1 MSVLCNCRFKCSRLF
16 SNLESFSQLLLT
28 FKPTDVAFKIDF
40 SKLWYSKKILVPLK
54 SYFLWQYKS
63 QLVSSY
69 RQVLVVP
76 FPPLYCRKLFSQ
88 NWSWKV
94 QKRPKRPQR
103 EENKFCPS
111 HSNTHAWA
119 RRKIILALTHL
130 MWIPPHK
137 LPISITLSLSHTN
150 FLILLPFNRGYSSLW
165 LYLLHPL
172 SFEQTHLNQLPK
184 EGSKEQGSLCTKC
197 CLSSIYFGIC
207 TWPLKSLFLLIFSL
221 VYFNSLYLWVF
232 LSVFGIN
239 AARLF
244 ALTDVLEN

>member
-40 SKLWYSKKILVPLK
+40 SKLWYSKKILVHLK

-137 LPISITLSLSHTN
+137 LPISITLSLSYK
-150 FLILLPFNRGYSSLW
+150 LSYSASVQQRLFFFMTLSPSSTQLW
-165 LYLLHPL
+165 AD
-172 SFEQTHLNQLPK
+172 SFEPT
-184 EGSKEQGSLCTKC
+184 SQGRKQ
-197 CLSSIYFGIC
+197 GARK
-207 TWPLKSLFLLIFSL
+207 PVHKMLFI
-221 VYFNSLYLWVF
+221 
-232 LSVFGIN
+232 
-239 AARLF
+239 
-244 ALTDVLEN
+244 

>member
-137 LPISITLSLSHTN
+137 LPISITLSLIQTFLFCFRSTEAILLYDFISFIHSALSRLIWTN
-150 FLILLPFNRGYSSLW
+150 FPRKEARSKEACAQNVVYLAYTLGYALGHWS
-165 LYLLHPL
+165 L
-172 SFEQTHLNQLPK
+172 SF
-184 EGSKEQGSLCTKC
+184 S
-197 CLSSIYFGIC
+197 
-207 TWPLKSLFLLIFSL
+207 
-221 VYFNSLYLWVF
+221 
-232 LSVFGIN
+232 
-239 AARLF
+239 
-244 ALTDVLEN
+244 